1 VHVRFQDGQ
10 VEIEVDDDGTAGPAD
25 HAGHQRRL
33 PGGSGNG
40 IAGMTE
46 RAQALGGSL
55 SAGPRPGGGFRVT
68 ARLPVRGGAR

>member
-1 VHVRFQDGQ
+1 VRVRFQDGQ
-10 VEIEVDDDGTAGPAD
+10 VEIEVDDDGTAGT
-25 HAGHQRRL
+25 GHQRRL
-33 PGGSGNG
+33 PGGTGNG

-55 SAGPRPGGGFRVT
+55 TAGPRPGGGFRVT